1 MEYGMGKT
9 AIFALISY
17 FFAMALLV
25 LNSNAMCGAESD
37 EEIIGPSVTATDPPS
52 SSHLSWLCLCKFRSH
67 GFDLKR
73 KHGFRTCHLL

>member
-25 LNSNAMCGAESD
+25 LNSSTMCGAESD
-37 EEIIGPSVTATDPPS
+37 EEIIFEVEQ
-52 SSHLSWLCLCKFRSH
+52 
-67 GFDLKR
+67 
-73 KHGFRTCHLL
+73 

>member
-37 EEIIGPSVTATDPPS
+37 GEIIFEVEQ
-52 SSHLSWLCLCKFRSH
+52 
-67 GFDLKR
+67 
-73 KHGFRTCHLL
+73 